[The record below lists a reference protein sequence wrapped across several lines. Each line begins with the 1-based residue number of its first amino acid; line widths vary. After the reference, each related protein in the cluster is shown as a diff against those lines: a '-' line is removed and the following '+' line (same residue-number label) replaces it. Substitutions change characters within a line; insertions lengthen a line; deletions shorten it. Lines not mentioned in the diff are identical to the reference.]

1 MSFILAAFG
10 FLRNSWIGR
19 ALAVA
24 GGVLVAVLLI
34 FSAGKRAQRRE
45 AKTARLEEY
54 IDVRKRADKAADQVV
69 RDLDGISD
77 DELVVR
83 LRDKFGAVRD

>member
-34 FSAGKRAQRRE
+34 FGAGRRIGRKGAE
-45 AKTARLEEY
+45 AKEGRRKAEAAQDMKEIRDEVEGLPDAAR
-54 IDVRKRADKAADQVV
+54 R
-69 RDLDGISD
+69 
-77 DELVVR
+77 DELRRFVR
-83 LRDKFGAVRD
+83 RDK